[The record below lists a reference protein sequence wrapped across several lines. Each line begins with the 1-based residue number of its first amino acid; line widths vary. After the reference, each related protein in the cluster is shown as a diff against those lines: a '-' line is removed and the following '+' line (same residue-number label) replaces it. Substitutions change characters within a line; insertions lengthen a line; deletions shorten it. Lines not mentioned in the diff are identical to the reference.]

1 MVKKV
6 GQRKFLLKCGYTD
19 EQLNHMTPHEAH
31 NIISEIEKANRAKR
45 ESQLTEMVV
54 ISRVEYEAL
63 LGELH
68 SLTYKYDKLL
78 DDYRLC
84 KDANETIK
92 QKYLELAKE
101 FGVEVK

>member
-45 ESQLTEMVV
+45 ELQSTEMVV

-63 LGELH
+63 LGELYA
-68 SLTYKYDKLL
+68 LTYKYDKLL

-92 QKYLELAKE
+92 QKYIELAKE

>member
-31 NIISEIEKANRAKR
+31 TIISEIEKANRAKR
-45 ESQLTEMVV
+45 ELQSTEMVV

-63 LGELH
+63 LGELYA
-68 SLTYKYDKLL
+68 LTYKYDKLL

-92 QKYLELAKE
+92 QKYIELAKE